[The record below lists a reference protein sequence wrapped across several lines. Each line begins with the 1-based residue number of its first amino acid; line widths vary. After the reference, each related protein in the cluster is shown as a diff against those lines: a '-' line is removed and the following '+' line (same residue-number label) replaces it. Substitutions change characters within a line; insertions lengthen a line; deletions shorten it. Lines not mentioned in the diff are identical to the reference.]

1 MASLAVSCASN
12 DSQGATANQQSTTIA
27 PTTVPAT
34 TTAPTAAGQT
44 VHGTGYSVSV
54 PAGWSDVTAEQQ
66 QASSLKVDLA
76 LAGPETQGATS
87 NLNVVL
93 QPSQGSA
100 LAALAP
106 QLREGLVQGLGA
118 SMVGQPERLSIAGTP
133 AMALEYT
140 YRLGGPLHAG
150 LVVCQRGGRVYLVN
164 FAAHPQAFT
173 TDRAALDELLASWSW
188 D

>member
-1 MASLAVSCASN
+1 MQTNGTITETRPSAHYSLLGSF
-12 DSQGATANQQSTTIA
+12 QHT
-27 PTTVPAT
+27 
-34 TTAPTAAGQT
+34 
-44 VHGTGYSVSV
+44 
-54 PAGWSDVTAEQQ
+54 QQ

-87 NLNVVL
+87 NLNVIL
-93 QPSQGSA
+93 QPSQGST

-106 QLREGLVQGLGA
+106 QLREGLV
-118 SMVGQPERLSIAGTP
+118 
-133 AMALEYT
+133 
-140 YRLGGPLHAG
+140 LGGPLHAG
-150 LVVCQRGGRVYLVN
+150 LVVCQRDGKVYLVN